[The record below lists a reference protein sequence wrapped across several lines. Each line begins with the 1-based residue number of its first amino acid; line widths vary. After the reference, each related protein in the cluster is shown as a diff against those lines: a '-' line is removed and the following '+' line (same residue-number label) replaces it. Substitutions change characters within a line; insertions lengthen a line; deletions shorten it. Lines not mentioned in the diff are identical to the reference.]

1 MSSEET
7 KVALMEAA
15 VRLTSRVGTKGLTA
29 RGIASEAGVN
39 QALVYYHFEGVDG
52 LVHDAYERAT
62 LEMIAAY
69 THDLESVKSFEEL
82 YRVGAKMA
90 EGARE
95 DGSAA
100 LLSHV
105 IAAAFN
111 DEAMA
116 TMLRENMVRWHDAVA
131 TSIRTI
137 LQQRGLAGAI
147 DSDALT
153 ASLTA
158 STIGML
164 TMGSVPGQPLG
175 DPIESVRGLP
185 PLLDRAMKLVPA
197 PIARRIFGGSK
208 A

>member
-29 RGIASEAGVN
+29 RGIAGEAGVN
-39 QALVYYHFEGVDG
+39 QALVYYHFDGVDG

-62 LEMIAAY
+62 LAMIATY
-69 THDLESVKSFEEL
+69 THDLESVSSFDEL
-82 YRVGAKMA
+82 YRVGAKLA
-90 EGARE
+90 TKARE

-105 IAAAFN
+105 IAAAHN

-116 TMLRENMVRWHDAVA
+116 AMLKSNMTRWNAAVA
-131 TSIRTI
+131 TSIRSI
-137 LQQRGLAGAI
+137 LAQRGLAGAI

-153 ASLTA
+153 ASLVA

-175 DPIESVRGLP
+175 DPIDSVRGLP

-197 PIARRIFGGSK
+197 PIARRIFGGVK
-208 A
+208 E

>member
-7 KVALMEAA
+7 KVALMDAA

-29 RGIASEAGVN
+29 RGIAGEAGVN
-39 QALVYYHFEGVDG
+39 QALVYYHFDGVDG

-62 LEMIAAY
+62 LAMIATY
-69 THDLESVKSFEEL
+69 THDLESVSSFDEL
-82 YRVGAKMA
+82 YRVGAKLA
-90 EGARE
+90 TDARE

-105 IAAAFN
+105 IAASFN
-111 DEAMA
+111 DDAMA
-116 TMLRENMVRWHDAVA
+116 TMLRENMTRWNAAVG
-131 TSIRTI
+131 TSIRSI
-137 LQQRGLAGAI
+137 LAQRGLAGAI

-175 DPIESVRGLP
+175 DPIASVRGLP
-185 PLLDRAMKLVPA
+185 PLLDRAMRVVPA
-197 PIARRIFGGSK
+197 PIARRIFGGAK
-208 A
+208 E

>member
-15 VRLTSRVGTKGLTA
+15 VRLTATVGTKGLTA
-29 RGIASEAGVN
+29 RGIAGEAGVN

-62 LEMIAAY
+62 LSMIASY
-69 THDLESVKSFEEL
+69 THDLGSVTTFEEL
-82 YRVGAKMA
+82 YRVGATMA
-90 EGARE
+90 EAARD

-105 IAAAFN
+105 VAAAFN

-116 TMLRENMVRWHDAVA
+116 RMLHENMARWHDAVA
-131 TSIRTI
+131 ASIRHI
-137 LQQRGLAGAI
+137 LALRGLAGAV

-158 STIGML
+158 STIGMM

-175 DPIESVRGLP
+175 DPIASVRGLP
-185 PLLDRAMKLVPA
+185 PLLDRAMKLMPA
-197 PIARRIFGGSK
+197 PIARRIFGGTK
-208 A
+208 E